1 MIDTNRTLHLIAFCC
16 LSFAT
21 VFVLAAIASGIGT
34 RFGWWGFRTGLSLL
48 KWTAYGEVA
57 VMAGSIICG
66 VLAYSRGSGSGLPFF
81 ILAVIISVAA
91 LSVPLRMYLIARS
104 VPAIH
109 DITTDTS
116 NPPQFDAVLGLRKDA
131 LNSVEYGG
139 EALAEQQKKA
149 YPDIVPLLLELPPA
163 QTFERALA
171 YAKAQGWTIVQA
183 DAARLV
189 IEATDTTFWFGFK
202 DDVVIRIVPE
212 GNGSRID
219 ARSLSR
225 VGRSD
230 IGANAARIRKLLKKL
245 KAVSP

>member
-1 MIDTNRTLHLIAFCC
+1 MLSIAWLCAA
-16 LSFAT
+16 LT
-21 VFVLAAIASGIGT
+21 VILAVAAMASGFGT

-48 KWTAYGEVA
+48 RWTAYGELAVLVVA
-57 VMAGSIICG
+57 VTGGI
-66 VLAYSRGSGSGLPFF
+66 LAYSRGSGSGLPLFA
-81 ILAVIISVAA
+81 LACIISLAS
-91 LSVPLRMYLIARS
+91 LIIPFRIYLIARS

-116 NPPQFDAVLGLRKDA
+116 NPPQFDAILSLRKDA

-149 YPDIVPLLLELPPA
+149 YPDIVSLMLKLPPA
-163 QTFERALA
+163 QAFERALT

-183 DAARLV
+183 DAGKQT

-202 DDVVIRIVPE
+202 DDIVIRIVPE

-219 ARSLSR
+219 IRSLSR

-230 IGANAARIRKLLKKL
+230 VGANAARIRKLLKAL
-245 KAVSP
+245 KSVST

>member
-1 MIDTNRTLHLIAFCC
+1 MIDTNRTLHFIAFCC
-16 LSFAT
+16 LSFAV
-21 VFVLAAIASGIGT
+21 VFVLAAIASGVGT

-48 KWTAYGEVA
+48 RWTAYGEAA
-57 VMAGSIICG
+57 VMAVAAIGCII
-66 VLAYSRGSGSGLPFF
+66 AYSRGNGNGLLLFV
-81 ILAVIISVAA
+81 LAGIICTAA

-149 YPDIVPLLLELPPA
+149 YPDIVPLLLELPPV
-163 QTFERALA
+163 QVFERVLA
-171 YAKAQGWTIVQA
+171 YAKGQGWAIVNA
-183 DAARLV
+183 DAAKLV

-212 GNGSRID
+212 GGGSRVD
-219 ARSLSR
+219 VRSLSR

-230 IGANAARIRKLLKKL
+230 VGANAARIRSFMAAMKKG
-245 KAVSP
+245 A

>member
-1 MIDTNRTLHLIAFCC
+1 MLSIAYIS
-16 LSFAT
+16 LA
-21 VFVLAAIASGIGT
+21 LAAVLVLTAITSGLGT
-34 RFGWWGFRTGLSLL
+34 RFGWWGFRTGLSVL
-48 KWTAYGEVA
+48 KWAMYGELA
-57 VMAGSIICG
+57 VMAVSIICG
-66 VLAYSRGSGSGLPFF
+66 VLAYSRGSGSGLPLF

-131 LNSVEYGG
+131 LNSSEYGG
-139 EALAEQQKKA
+139 NALAEQQKKA

-163 QTFERALA
+163 QVFERALA
-171 YAKAQGWTIVQA
+171 YAKRHGWAIVNA
-183 DAARLV
+183 DAEKQL
-189 IEATDTTFWFGFK
+189 IEATDTTFWFGFR
-202 DDVVIRIVPE
+202 DDIVIRIVPE

-219 ARSLSR
+219 VRSLSR

-230 IGANAARIRKLLKKL
+230 VGANAARIRKLLKAL
-245 KAVSP
+245 KAAKA